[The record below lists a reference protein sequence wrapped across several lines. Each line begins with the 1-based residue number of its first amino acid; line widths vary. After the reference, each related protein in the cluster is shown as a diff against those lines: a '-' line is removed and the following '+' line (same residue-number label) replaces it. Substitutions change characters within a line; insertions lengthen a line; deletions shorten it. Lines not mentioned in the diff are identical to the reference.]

1 MKTDTIQVYSTK
13 LARSELSENQYI
25 KFTHNIVMLISLCL
39 KWTDILHVKE
49 MSCSELSENS
59 FNSSLL
65 HKIVMLIFLY
75 LKLTDIFSDVS
86 YQEVEEVAGYEVEE
100 VEGYEVEEVEWEEE
114 WIEEEVEDEED
125 EDVEDQEEEEDEDDD
140 QVDEREGEQEKRWGW
155 TNCKSN
161 YPKTCFI
168 NLHSFLILIS
178 IRSWKYPSRAVHHL
192 PLKTP
197 RC

>member
-1 MKTDTIQVYSTK
+1 MPCSEISENRYNSSLLHQIGTQWIKWKPIYQVYPQHCH
-13 LARSELSENQYI
+13 AY
-25 KFTHNIVMLISLCL
+25 FAL
-39 KWTDILHVKE
+39 KWTDILHLKE

-125 EDVEDQEEEEDEDDD
+125 EDVEDQEEEEDEDED
-140 QVDEREGEQEKRWGW
+140 QVDEREGEQEKGEVEQ
-155 TNCKSN
+155 TACQ
-161 YPKTCFI
+161 I
-168 NLHSFLILIS
+168 
-178 IRSWKYPSRAVHHL
+178 
-192 PLKTP
+192 TP
-197 RC
+197 RLVLLIFIPF